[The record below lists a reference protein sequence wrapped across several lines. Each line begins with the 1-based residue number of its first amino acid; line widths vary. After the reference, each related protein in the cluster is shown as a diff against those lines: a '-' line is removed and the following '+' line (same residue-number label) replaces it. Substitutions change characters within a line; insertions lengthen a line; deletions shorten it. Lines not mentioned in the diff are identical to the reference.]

1 MKVFK
6 TVHAMFERFRRDE
19 EGIALTEYVMLL
31 GLLAGAVIAAVTLFG
46 ENLSDI
52 WDAWATWVGGL
63 NTP

>member
-1 MKVFK
+1 MLIRFK
-6 TVHAMFERFRRDE
+6 NLLARFRRDE
-19 EGIALTEYVMLL
+19 DGIALTEYVMLL

-46 ENLSDI
+46 ENLNTI